1 MRMLYVPTFPTDI
14 KRVLQTAEILVLR
27 AILVLKV

>member
-1 MRMLYVPTFPTDI
+1 MRMLDVPAFPI
-14 KRVLQTAEILVLR
+14 ALKRVLQTAEILVLR

>member
-1 MRMLYVPTFPTDI
+1 MRMLDVPTFPI
-14 KRVLQTAEILVLR
+14 ALKRVLQTAEICDMR